1 MDNLSSKTVKQLVE
15 YAEENGIDL
24 KDAKT
29 KTKILSIIMDIN
41 SNISVAEDYKES
53 TVITGP
59 EQTKTPRISNTK
71 SNDDGVITVHSAD
84 KRYPPIKSEKKTPE
98 ITNEKVAVHSSK
110 NLSWQGVGKLSPGYN
125 ILTKEIAEKWLT
137 NKYVREAAPEEVA
150 TYYGRS

>member
-1 MDNLSSKTVKQLVE
+1 
-15 YAEENGIDL
+15 
-24 KDAKT
+24 
-29 KTKILSIIMDIN
+29 MDIN

-150 TYYGRS
+150 TYYGKS